1 MSEFVQECRREWRRL
16 GVPER
21 DANEMATDLE
31 ADLAEAAKDG
41 VAAEEVLGEST
52 FDPHAFATSWA
63 QERGLI
69 PKRRSVLEP
78 QRRLVALAVVILA
91 ASGLTVGLLFAFRHS
106 SPSQTVG
113 LTATAQQPATTIA
126 AIAVPDLLRLRQEQA
141 VAVAQS
147 AGLLVRIVLV
157 RTPAHATNSAPA
169 GTVIAQNPSPGT
181 SVARGSTIMLHVSNP
196 PKR

>member
-69 PKRRSVLEP
+69 PRRRSVFEP
-78 QRRLVALAVVILA
+78 QRQLVVLAVAVLA
-91 ASGLTVGLLFAFRHS
+91 AAGLTVGLLFAFRHS
-106 SPSQTVG
+106 SPSPVG

-126 AIAVPDLLRLRQEQA
+126 AIPVPDLLRLQQEQA

-157 RTPAHATNSAPA
+157 RTPTQATNSAPA
-169 GTVIAQNPSPGT
+169 GTVIAQDPSAGT
-181 SVARGSTIMLHVSNP
+181 SVARGSTVTLNVSNP
-196 PKR
+196 PKH

>member
-78 QRRLVALAVVILA
+78 QRRLVALAVVVLA
-91 ASGLTVGLLFAFRHS
+91 AAGLTVGLLFTFRHS
-106 SPSQTVG
+106 SPSQAVG

-126 AIAVPDLLRLRQEQA
+126 AAIAVPDLRRLQQEQA
-141 VAVAQS
+141 VTVAQS
-147 AGLLVRIVLV
+147 AGLLVHIVLV
-157 RTPAHATNSAPA
+157 RTTRATNSAPA

-181 SVARGSTIMLHVSNP
+181 SVARGSTITLNVSTP
-196 PKR
+196 PKH